1 MGKFATVNPFMF
13 FSDGSFRSL
22 RPCPHSVPPKVRSS
36 RWSQPGPAPRGD
48 LTLLAGHENSASSP
62 PNSKCTS
69 GKVNYFPLFSV
80 RKYRQQREFRLTL
93 ICICGPTYPLT
104 VCIGGFTGVS
114 FVEWKQHKYN
124 EPPKQKDTLNNVS
137 CNVRKIILF
146 TETRFWNIPIFG
158 LLIPTYTYSN
168 STENKQP
175 HDTKIG
181 N

>member
-13 FSDGSFRSL
+13 FSDGSSRSL
-22 RPCPHSVPPKVRSS
+22 RPCPHSVPPKVR
-36 RWSQPGPAPRGD
+36 RWCEEQQVVPTRPSATGD

-69 GKVNYFPLFSV
+69 GKVNYFQLFSV

-137 CNVRKIILF
+137 CNVREIILF
-146 TETRFWNIPIFG
+146 TETRF
-158 LLIPTYTYSN
+158 
-168 STENKQP
+168 
-175 HDTKIG
+175 
-181 N
+181 